1 MKRTLFTIAV
11 IIALIL
17 PVQAQEK
24 EEKLKKLERLEEE
37 AGKVTPPDTLK
48 AKTVII
54 AAEADTLG
62 QEAEPLPADEGNLPA
77 DEGNLPADE
86 GNLPADDGNLPADD
100 AEEIMIDEE
109 ENMDIPGEG
118 EDTTR
123 ITIGEIVTVEDTG
136 DETVIR
142 IGKKAV
148 RILTDGDNA
157 EIRMED
163 EEEDADEEF
172 STPGRRLFEGHL
184 GGIEL
189 GFNSYSTGQWGRNPE
204 MADDYLDLNTAK
216 SSSFNIISP
225 PVSLGLSRHIG
236 IVSALGV
243 SFNNYRFDNNN
254 SVIPGDGGILEPFY
268 PADGINYE
276 KSKLA
281 TVYGVLPVIL
291 EAQIPVTYSSTLN
304 IGAGI
309 IGAVKLGSHTKVVY
323 YSDGKQK
330 DKNHDDFS
338 LNVLRYGVT
347 ARAGYEM
354 VQVYGTC
361 YLSQMFEKGKGPELY
376 PFEVGIAL
384 TIND

>member
-1 MKRTLFTIAV
+1 LIVQVINNKHIFAMKRTLIALAV
-11 IIALIL
+11 ILALIL
-17 PVQAQEK
+17 PAQAQEK
-24 EEKLKKLERLEEE
+24 EEKLKELEKLEQQTE
-37 AGKVTPPDTLK
+37 KVTTPDTL
-48 AKTVII
+48 VY
-54 AAEADTLG
+54 
-62 QEAEPLPADEGNLPA
+62 EPEEEIVVEEEG
-77 DEGNLPADE
+77 EE
-86 GNLPADDGNLPADD
+86 Y
-100 AEEIMIDEE
+100 AEE
-109 ENMDIPGEG
+109 
-118 EDTTR
+118 DTSR
-123 ITIGEIVTVEDTG
+123 VKIGDIVTVEDTD

-142 IGKKAV
+142 IGKRSV

-163 EEEDADEEF
+163 EEDDDEF
-172 STPGRRLFEGHL
+172 STPARRWFEGHL

-189 GFNSYSTGQWGRNPE
+189 GFNGYSTAQWGRNPE
-204 MADDYLDLNTAK
+204 MADDWLDLNTAK
-216 SSSFNIISP
+216 STNFNIISP

-254 SVIPGDGGILEPFY
+254 SVISGDGGILEPYY

-291 EAQIPVTYSSTLN
+291 EAQIPVSYRGTLN